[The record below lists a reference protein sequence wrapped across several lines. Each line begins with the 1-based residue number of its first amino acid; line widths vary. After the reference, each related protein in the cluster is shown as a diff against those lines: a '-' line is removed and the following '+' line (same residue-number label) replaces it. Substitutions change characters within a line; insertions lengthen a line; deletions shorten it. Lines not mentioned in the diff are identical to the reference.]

1 MQSHHKEPAWGKKF
15 YAGSYRKGSYAGN
28 FMIAFFALSKT
39 MRQLISVITQLVPY
53 HLVSL
58 RELIG
63 FEVLHVIAQSL

>member
-1 MQSHHKEPAWGKKF
+1 
-15 YAGSYRKGSYAGN
+15 
-28 FMIAFFALSKT
+28 MIAFFALSKT